1 MFGPFFCA
9 VLYAPTGW
17 VVARRRCAHEDPERQ
32 DPHAGQAFSRWSLL
46 LLPNALQSSSIF
58 ATTGSFTA
66 PSASCCSG
74 SYMFVV
80 LPGGLPTVTNPQEH
94 MRPAF
99 RKSIEQDEVRVYEAL

>member
-1 MFGPFFCA
+1 M
-9 VLYAPTGW
+9 
-17 VVARRRCAHEDPERQ
+17 
-32 DPHAGQAFSRWSLL
+32 L
-46 LLPNALQSSSIF
+46 LLPDALQSSSIF
-58 ATTGSFTA
+58 ATMGSFTA

-80 LPGGLPTVTNPQEH
+80 LPGGLPNATNPQKH

>member
-1 MFGPFFCA
+1 M
-9 VLYAPTGW
+9 
-17 VVARRRCAHEDPERQ
+17 
-32 DPHAGQAFSRWSLL
+32 
-46 LLPNALQSSSIF
+46 
-58 ATTGSFTA
+58 GSFTA

-80 LPGGLPTVTNPQEH
+80 LPGGLPTFTNPQEH